1 MNFWVFLAKVSV
13 VNDLKTKMIGVL
25 EELKMPKGRSKA
37 LLTAK
42 KLIVRG
48 NVFEYMYVAI

>member
-1 MNFWVFLAKVSV
+1 M
-13 VNDLKTKMIGVL
+13 NDLKTKMIGVV